1 MALDFR
7 DKLFILEMAQ
17 TISMICPKPL
27 DPQKLADIAGLLLIE
42 AGMQGADE
50 VDEVSANP
58 EVDDQCPKDH
68 KMPPQ
73 THRYLHF
80 QPTGVHGHRRYET
93 Q

>member
-58 EVDDQCPKDH
+58 
-68 KMPPQ
+68 
-73 THRYLHF
+73 
-80 QPTGVHGHRRYET
+80 TGET
-93 Q
+93 P